1 MSRERHLEKLKASL
15 QESQEILGELV
26 AGTSRDAGKRLHKA
40 NKRLQRTYDDASS
53 ELEGYLHD
61 ASKDFRKQYAKTS
74 KDVEQQF
81 RSSRKELEK
90 QALVFK
96 DQFNDRFE
104 DTRAA
109 AKAAKTSLGAGAIAM
124 AAKADIPSRA
134 ANAATFLAKAGLTAK
149 AAKAAT
155 NAAGFI
161 AKTGLAAKAASLVAN
176 TDLKSRTANLLEGAA
191 TSFASARNRLN
202 PDDRLVVQHESE
214 SRRISKAGYFVRFSA
229 LAIIIISKR
238 HKLME
243 LGTQLY
249 NKLKDSEGRA
259 SITQDARDQFD
270 TMRRLM
276 KAYANGQY
284 REFPYRSLVK
294 VVAAVVYFVSVAD
307 LIPDF
312 IPILGLTDDLAILAW
327 VYSSV
332 KDDLQQFVDWEAAEE
347 KRRSRLA
354 KQSSGSQGS
363 SETSGSSATSGS
375 TSSTTGSG
383 VANVGNTSTAD
394 RTPSPNVTTS
404 TGSDTGSKAT
414 VTTGTSSTSGSTGSG
429 STTSGSSSSG
439 GTGSTGSSSNDK
451 GSTSGSTGTTGGTL
465 GGVSNTGNRSAGSS
479 SGSQGGSNQSK

>member
-15 QESQEILGELV
+15 RESQEILGELV

-40 NKRLQRTYDDASS
+40 NKKLQRTYDDAST
-53 ELEGYLHD
+53 ELEGYLED

-81 RSSRKELEK
+81 RNSRRELEK
-90 QALVFK
+90 RAVVFK
-96 DQFNDRFE
+96 DEFNDRFE

-109 AKAAKTSLGAGAIAM
+109 AKAAKRSLGAGAIAM

-134 ANAATFLAKAGLTAK
+134 ANVAAFLAKTGL
-149 AAKAAT
+149 AAKAAST
-155 NAAGFI
+155 ATKAAGFV

-176 TDLKSRTANLLEGAA
+176 TDIKSRTANLLEGAA
-191 TSFASARNRLN
+191 TSFASARNKLN
-202 PDDRLVVQHESE
+202 PDDRLIIQHESE
-214 SRRISKAGYFVRFSA
+214 GRRISKAGYFVRFSA

-294 VVAAVVYFVSVAD
+294 IVAAVIYFVSVAD

-363 SETSGSSATSGS
+363 ETSGGSTTSGSST
-375 TSSTTGSG
+375 TTGSG
-383 VANVGNTSTAD
+383 IANVGNTAAAD

-414 VTTGTSSTSGSTGSG
+414 VTTGTTST
-429 STTSGSSSSG
+429 
-439 GTGSTGSSSNDK
+439 TGSTGSATGGGSGSTGSSNDK
-451 GSTSGSTGTTGGTL
+451 GSTTGTTGTTGGTL
-465 GGVSNTGNRSAGSS
+465 GGVSDTGSRSAGNT
-479 SGSQGGSNQSK
+479 SGSQGGNSKS